1 MTYECKI
8 HRSESIVV
16 RDASS
21 SGTRAEDE
29 HRHDFRVVLEGSTV
43 EKKEIHQCE
52 GQQLVSQIEYAEK
65 CLIQS
70 RI

>member
-29 HRHDFRVVLEGSTV
+29 HRHDFRVVLESSTV
-43 EKKEIHQCE
+43 GEREINQCE
-52 GQQLVSQIEYAEK
+52 GQKLVS
-65 CLIQS
+65 
-70 RI
+70 